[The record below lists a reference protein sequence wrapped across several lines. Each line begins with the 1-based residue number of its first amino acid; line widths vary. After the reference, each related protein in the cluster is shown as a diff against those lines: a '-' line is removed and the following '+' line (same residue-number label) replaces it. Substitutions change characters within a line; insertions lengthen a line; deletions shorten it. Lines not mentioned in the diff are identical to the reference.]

1 MGTSFLIVNKSLWKN
16 KDMSTGN
23 ISIRN
28 PKNAKNRLMV
38 HLKVNPLRSKFRST
52 ERLAKG

>member
-23 ISIRN
+23 ISIGN
-28 PKNAKNRLMV
+28 PKNAKSRLMV
-38 HLKVNPLRSKFRST
+38 HLKVNPLRSKFN
-52 ERLAKG
+52 